1 MDEIKF
7 LKALAVLH
15 DENRNNPNTEE
26 SRGYSKALYDVLK
39 ASALCKLTP
48 SQ

>member
-1 MDEIKF
+1 MDESKF
-7 LKALAVLH
+7 LKALAILH
-15 DENRNNPNTEE
+15 DENKNNPNTEE
-26 SRGYSKALYDVLK
+26 SIGYAKALYDVLK